1 MELFNG
7 VYIFGGPTT
16 TTTTTTSKN
25 NTDTKLQLSIIK
37 PSNTNRATCRDL
49 SNSVLNY
56 E

>member
-7 VYIFGGPTT
+7 VYIFGGP
-16 TTTTTTSKN
+16 TTTTTSKN

-56 E
+56 Q